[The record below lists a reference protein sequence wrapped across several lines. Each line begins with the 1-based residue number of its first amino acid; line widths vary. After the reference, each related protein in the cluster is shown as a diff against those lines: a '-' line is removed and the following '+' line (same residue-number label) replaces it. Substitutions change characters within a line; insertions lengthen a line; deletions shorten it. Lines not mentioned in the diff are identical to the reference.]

1 MPSPLPLETR
11 SLAAGYGD
19 REILH
24 DISLCV
30 APGELVGLIG
40 PNGAGKTT
48 LLRVLSGGLPIRRGG
63 LRIGETDIAQLDRRT
78 IARRLA
84 FVPQT
89 LNLPVAFSVQD
100 FVALGRRPYGAAW
113 SRPTSR
119 DSEAVRLALQHTDLV
134 GMEEQAV
141 DELSAGERQ
150 RALVALALAQEPQIL
165 LLDEPTAHLDI
176 QHAWRLLDLVR
187 TLNRQ
192 QGVTVILSSHDL
204 NLAAAFCR
212 RLLLL
217 DTGRIVADGPP
228 ETILTTDTLS
238 KVYRHP
244 LEVIELPGPRRFVL
258 PSS

>member
-1 MPSPLPLETR
+1 MSSSLQLEA
-11 SLAAGYGD
+11 SALAAGYGD
-19 REILH
+19 KEVLH
-24 DISLCV
+24 DVSLRV

-48 LLRVLSGGLPIRRGG
+48 LLRVLSGGLPARRGRVR
-63 LRIGETDIAQLDRRT
+63 LGESELAQLDRRL
-78 IARRLA
+78 IARQLA

-89 LNLPVAFSVQD
+89 LNLPVAFSVRD

-113 SRPTSR
+113 SRLTSR
-119 DSEAVRLALQHTDLV
+119 DGEAVRLALRHADLV
-134 GMEEQAV
+134 GMEEQGM

-204 NLAAAFCR
+204 NLAAGFCR
-212 RLLLL
+212 RLVLL
-217 DTGRIVADGPP
+217 DAGRIAADGPP
-228 ETILTTDTLS
+228 ETILTADTLS
-238 KVYRHP
+238 RIYRHP

-258 PSS
+258 PAS